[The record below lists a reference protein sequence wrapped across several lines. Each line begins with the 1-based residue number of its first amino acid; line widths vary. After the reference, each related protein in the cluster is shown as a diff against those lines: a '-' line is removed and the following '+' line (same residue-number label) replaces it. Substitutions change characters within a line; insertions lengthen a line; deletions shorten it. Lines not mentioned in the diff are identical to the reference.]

1 MEFKQLDYMNGY
13 ADNDAILATNL
24 DILAPFDDK
33 DIQLYQA

>member
-1 MEFKQLDYMNGY
+1 MQFKQLDYMGDY
-13 ADNDAILATNL
+13 ADNDANLATNL